1 MAYIWKCWCGAE
13 YKALPLDEKNNAR
26 CSSCGAVGSLIQV
39 PAKLPE
45 PKELIV
51 VPAAPN

>member
-26 CSSCGAVGSLIQV
+26 CSSCGAVGSFIQV
-39 PAKLPE
+39 PVKLPA
-45 PKELIV
+45 KELIV